1 MNNNN
6 LIFVGTYNNFIK
18 EKTSLSDGIYTLDF
32 NNTTGE
38 LKIISSVINKDNPSF
53 LTISKNKKYLF
64 SVGELDEIRNS
75 KISSYKI
82 NKNKKSLEFINSAS
96 CNSLGPCH
104 ITIDDSGQYIY
115 TANYSGKSV
124 SFLPVSKSGKLSD
137 SPNVMHHG
145 KGSNV
150 NKSRQIDSHP
160 HSVNI
165 DPTNKYLIVPDLGQ
179 DKIYLYTIDQI
190 SGHLN
195 KKNMNFVNTKPG
207 SGPRHVVFHPNRK
220 FVYVINELDSTI
232 DNYLFDYSNQTL
244 SLISSISTLP
254 ENWKGE
260 STCADIHISP
270 NGKYLY
276 GSNRGHDSIA
286 SYKIDNKTGKLINIG
301 IFKTNGKTPR
311 NFCIDPSGKYILV
324 GNQDTDTIKVF
335 EINIKSGEINDEIFS
350 LDIPKPVCILFLK
363 N

>member
-1 MNNNN
+1 
-6 LIFVGTYNNFIK
+6 
-18 EKTSLSDGIYTLDF
+18 
-32 NNTTGE
+32 
-38 LKIISSVINKDNPSF
+38 
-53 LTISKNKKYLF
+53 
-64 SVGELDEIRNS
+64 
-75 KISSYKI
+75 
-82 NKNKKSLEFINSAS
+82 
-96 CNSLGPCH
+96 
-104 ITIDDSGQYIY
+104 
-115 TANYSGKSV
+115 
-124 SFLPVSKSGKLSD
+124 
-137 SPNVMHHG
+137 
-145 KGSNV
+145 
-150 NKSRQIDSHP
+150 
-160 HSVNI
+160 
-165 DPTNKYLIVPDLGQ
+165 
-179 DKIYLYTIDQI
+179 
-190 SGHLN
+190 
-195 KKNMNFVNTKPG
+195 MNFVNTKPG

-220 FVYVINELDSTI
+220 FMYVINELDSTI